1 MSIIPD
7 SFKKGTDTKDTLEK
21 EDYAWI
27 LKVIRESNSLR
38 GSDLPQSV
46 KTVTK
51 LQNLLQEGDKDEIK

>member
-7 SFKKGTDTKDTLEK
+7 ALKKSTDKDVLDND
-21 EDYAWI
+21 DYIWI
-27 LKVIRESNSLR
+27 LKVIRESNNLR

-51 LQNLLQEGDKDEIK
+51 LQNILKEGDNVEIN

>member
-7 SFKKGTDTKDTLEK
+7 ALKKSTDKDVLDNV
-21 EDYAWI
+21 DYVWI
-27 LKVIRESNSLR
+27 LKVIRESNNLR

-51 LQNLLQEGDKDEIK
+51 LQNILKEGDNVETN